1 MATTQTK
8 QKPKA
13 TKSKSS
19 AKAAQAPKNKALE
32 IKVESGDI
40 INIDTPALVVN
51 LFRGVKKPGGATGA
65 VDKALGGVI
74 TQLIEDGEIKGSAG
88 ETTLIH
94 TLGKIKPARVL
105 VAGLGPQ
112 DKFDVQVVRRV
123 SAEVVRFL
131 RRRGISRAVTIAHG
145 AGIGGLD
152 PQQSGQAIAE
162 GTHLGLYK
170 FGTYL
175 TKNGEAT
182 TEFETLTVV
191 ELDKTRAKD
200 IEAGVKLG
208 CTVAKASIVARD
220 MVNEPA
226 NHMTPSRMAEAAEKV
241 AKEQG
246 LKIQVLE
253 NAEIKKM
260 GMGAFM
266 GVAQGTDEPAKLIIL
281 RYDGDPGNPE
291 NNLGLIGKGITFD
304 TGGISLKP
312 PGGMEAMKGDMAG
325 GASVIAA
332 MQIIGQTKPKINVLA
347 VIAATENMPGPSAQ
361 RPGDVVRAMNGKT
374 IEVINTD
381 AEGRLV
387 LADALC
393 YAREQGITR
402 LVDVATLT
410 GAMVTT
416 LGKACTGV
424 MGNDDKLVQQT
435 IDAGKKTGEKFW
447 ELPMFDEYKD
457 LIKSDIADMKNSGG
471 RQAGSISA
479 AMLLA
484 EFVDGAAWVHLDI
497 AGTSTSD
504 KASGYLAKGA
514 TGVPVRTLAQ
524 LAMDL
529 AADSGNQGAPKKP
542 KSKTKAK

>member
-1 MATTQTK
+1 MTTT
-8 QKPKA
+8 A
-13 TKSKSS
+13 KSKA
-19 AKAAQAPKNKALE
+19 AKAKKSTKAVKNTGLKIDVQSA
-32 IKVESGDI
+32 DI
-40 INIDTPALVVN
+40 IGIDTPALVVN

-74 TQLIEDGEIKGSAG
+74 TQLIEDGEIKGSTG

-94 TLGKIKPARVL
+94 TLGKIKPSRVL
-105 VAGLGPQ
+105 VAGLGTQ

-131 RRRGISRAVTIAHG
+131 RRKGISSAATIAHG
-145 AGIGGLD
+145 ASIGGLD
-152 PQQSGQAIAE
+152 PQLSGQAIAE
-162 GTHLGLYK
+162 GAHLGLYK

-175 TKNGEAT
+175 TKNSDST
-182 TEFETLTVV
+182 NEFEHLTVV
-191 ELDKTRAKD
+191 ELDKTRAKAID
-200 IEAGVKLG
+200 AGVKLG
-208 CTVAKASIVARD
+208 STVAKASITARN

-226 NHMTPSRMAEAAEKV
+226 NHMTPSRMAEAAQKV
-241 AKEQG
+241 ASDQG
-246 LKIQVLE
+246 LKIEIME
-253 NAEIKKM
+253 NAQMKKM

-266 GVAQGTDEPAKLIIL
+266 GVAQGTDEPAKLIVL
-281 RYDGDPGNPE
+281 RYDGDPENPE

-332 MQIIGQTKPKINVLA
+332 MEIIGQTKPKINVLA
-347 VIAATENMPGPSAQ
+347 VIAATENMPGASAQ

-424 MGNDDKLVQQT
+424 MGNDGQLVQQT

-457 LIKSDIADMKNSGG
+457 LIKSDVADMKNSGG

-479 AMLLA
+479 ALLLA

-504 KASGYLAKGA
+504 KAAGYLVKGA

-524 LAMDL
+524 LATDL
-529 AADSGNQGAPKKP
+529 AESGAPKK
-542 KSKTKAK
+542 SRGKTKAK

>member
-1 MATTQTK
+1 MTTTA
-8 QKPKA
+8 KPKA
-13 TKSKSS
+13 
-19 AKAAQAPKNKALE
+19 AKAKKSTKAVKSTGLK
-32 IKVESGDI
+32 IDVQSADI
-40 INIDTPALVVN
+40 IGIDTPALVVN

-74 TQLIEDGEIKGSAG
+74 TQLIEDGEIKGSTG

-94 TLGKIKPARVL
+94 TLGKIKPSRVL
-105 VAGLGPQ
+105 VAGLGTQ

-131 RRRGISRAVTIAHG
+131 RRKGISSAATIAHG

-152 PQQSGQAIAE
+152 PQLSGQAIAE
-162 GTHLGLYK
+162 GAHLGLYK

-175 TKNGEAT
+175 TKNSDST
-182 TEFETLTVV
+182 NEFEHLTVV
-191 ELDKTRAKD
+191 ESDKIRAKAID
-200 IEAGVKLG
+200 AGIQLG
-208 CTVAKASIVARD
+208 STVAKASITARN

-226 NHMTPSRMAEAAEKV
+226 NHMTPSRMAEAAQKV
-241 AKEQG
+241 ASDQG
-246 LKIQVLE
+246 LKIEIME
-253 NAEIKKM
+253 NAQMKNM

-266 GVAQGTDEPAKLIIL
+266 GVAQGTDEPAKLIVL
-281 RYDGDPGNPE
+281 RYDGDPESPE

-332 MQIIGQTKPKINVLA
+332 MEIIGQTKPKINVLA
-347 VIAATENMPGPSAQ
+347 VIAATENMPGASAQ

-424 MGNDDKLVQQT
+424 MGNDGQLVQQT

-457 LIKSDIADMKNSGG
+457 LIKSDVADMKNSGG

-479 AMLLA
+479 ALLLA

-504 KASGYLAKGA
+504 KAAGYLVKGA

-524 LAMDL
+524 LATDL
-529 AADSGNQGAPKKP
+529 AESGAPKK
-542 KSKTKAK
+542 SRGKTKAK

>member
-1 MATTQTK
+1 MTTTA
-8 QKPKA
+8 KPKA
-13 TKSKSS
+13 
-19 AKAAQAPKNKALE
+19 AKAKKSTKAVKSTGLK
-32 IKVESGDI
+32 IDVQSADI
-40 INIDTPALVVN
+40 IGIDTPALVVN

-74 TQLIEDGEIKGSAG
+74 TQLIEDGEIKGSTG

-94 TLGKIKPARVL
+94 TLGKIKPSRVL
-105 VAGLGPQ
+105 VAGLGTQ

-131 RRRGISRAVTIAHG
+131 RRKGISSAATIAHG
-145 AGIGGLD
+145 ASIGGLD
-152 PQQSGQAIAE
+152 PQLSGQAIAE
-162 GTHLGLYK
+162 GAHLGLYK

-175 TKNGEAT
+175 TKNSDAT
-182 TEFETLTVV
+182 NEFEHLTVV
-191 ELDKTRAKD
+191 ELDKTRAKAID
-200 IEAGVKLG
+200 AGVKLG
-208 CTVAKASIVARD
+208 STVAKASITARN

-226 NHMTPSRMAEAAEKV
+226 NHMTPSRMAEAAQKV
-241 AKEQG
+241 ASDQG
-246 LKIQVLE
+246 LKI
-253 NAEIKKM
+253 EIMEHAQMKNM

-266 GVAQGTDEPAKLIIL
+266 GVAQGTDEPAKLIVL
-281 RYDGDPGNPE
+281 RYDGDPENPE

-332 MQIIGQTKPKINVLA
+332 MEIIGQTKPKINVLA
-347 VIAATENMPGPSAQ
+347 VIAATENMPGASAQ

-424 MGNDDKLVQQT
+424 MGNDGQLIQQT

-457 LIKSDIADMKNSGG
+457 LIKSDVADMKNSGG

-479 AMLLA
+479 ALLLA

-504 KASGYLAKGA
+504 KAAGYLVKGA

-524 LAMDL
+524 LATDL
-529 AADSGNQGAPKKP
+529 AESGASKK
-542 KSKTKAK
+542 SRGKTKAK

>member
-1 MATTQTK
+1 MTTTQK
-8 QKPKA
+8 PRAIKAKSSPKA
-13 TKSKSS
+13 AKTSK
-19 AKAAQAPKNKALE
+19 KKILE
-32 IKVESGDI
+32 IKVESTDI
-40 INIDTPALVVN
+40 VGIDTPALVVN
-51 LFRGVKKPGGATGA
+51 LFRGAKKPGGATGA
-65 VDKALGGVI
+65 VDKALGGAI
-74 TQLIEDGEIKGSAG
+74 TQLIKEGEIKGSIG

-94 TLGKIKPARVL
+94 TLGKIKPSRVL
-105 VAGLGPQ
+105 VLGLGPQ
-112 DKFDVQVVRRV
+112 DKFDAQVVRRV

-131 RRRGISRAVTIAHG
+131 RRKGISRAATIAHG

-152 PQQSGQAIAE
+152 SQLSGQAIAE

-170 FGTYL
+170 FGAYL
-175 TKNGEAT
+175 TKNGESS
-182 TEFETLTVV
+182 TEFEMLTVV
-191 ELDKTRAKD
+191 EQDKTRAKA

-208 CTVAKASIVARD
+208 CTVARASIVARN

-226 NHMTPSRMAEAAEKV
+226 NHMTPSLMAEAAQKV
-241 AKEQG
+241 ASDQALEI
-246 LKIQVLE
+246 KILDSPE
-253 NAEIKKM
+253 MKKM

-266 GVAQGTDEPAKLIIL
+266 GVAQGTDEPAKLIVL
-281 RYDGDPGNPE
+281 RYEGDPGNPE

-332 MQIIGQTKPKINVLA
+332 MQIIGEVKPKINVLA
-347 VIAATENMPGPSAQ
+347 VIAATENMPGASAQ

-435 IDAGKKTGEKFW
+435 IEAGKKTGEKFW

-457 LIKSDIADMKNSGG
+457 LIKSDVADMKNSGG

-479 AMLLA
+479 ALLLA

-504 KASGYLAKGA
+504 KASGYLVKGA

-529 AADSGNQGAPKKP
+529 AADTDNEGAPKRS
-542 KSKTKAK
+542 KSKIKAK

>member
-1 MATTQTK
+1 MTTT
-8 QKPKA
+8 A
-13 TKSKSS
+13 KSKA
-19 AKAAQAPKNKALE
+19 AKAKKSTKAVKNTGLK
-32 IKVESGDI
+32 IDVQSTDI
-40 INIDTPALVVN
+40 IGIDTPALVVN

-74 TQLIEDGEIKGSAG
+74 TQLIEDGEIKGSTG

-94 TLGKIKPARVL
+94 TLGKIKPSRVL
-105 VAGLGPQ
+105 VAGLGTQ

-131 RRRGISRAVTIAHG
+131 RRKGISSAATIAHG
-145 AGIGGLD
+145 ASIGGLD
-152 PQQSGQAIAE
+152 PQLSGQAIAE
-162 GTHLGLYK
+162 GAHLGLYK

-175 TKNGEAT
+175 TKNSDST
-182 TEFETLTVV
+182 NEFEHLTVV
-191 ELDKTRAKD
+191 ELDKTRAKAID
-200 IEAGVKLG
+200 AGVKLG
-208 CTVAKASIVARD
+208 STVAKASITARN

-226 NHMTPSRMAEAAEKV
+226 NHMTPSRMAEAAQKV
-241 AKEQG
+241 ASDQG
-246 LKIQVLE
+246 LKIEIME
-253 NAEIKKM
+253 NAQMKKM

-266 GVAQGTDEPAKLIIL
+266 GVAQGTDEPAKLIVL
-281 RYDGDPGNPE
+281 RYDGDPENPE

-332 MQIIGQTKPKINVLA
+332 MEIIGQTKPKINVLA
-347 VIAATENMPGPSAQ
+347 VIAATENMPGASAQ

-424 MGNDDKLVQQT
+424 MGNDGQLVQQT

-457 LIKSDIADMKNSGG
+457 LIKSDVADMKNSGG

-479 AMLLA
+479 ALLLA

-504 KASGYLAKGA
+504 KAAGYLVKGA

-524 LAMDL
+524 LATDL
-529 AADSGNQGAPKKP
+529 AESGAPKK
-542 KSKTKAK
+542 SRGKTKAK

>member
-1 MATTQTK
+1 MTTTR
-8 QKPKA
+8 KPRASKA
-13 TKSKSS
+13 
-19 AKAAQAPKNKALE
+19 AKAAKTESLE
-32 IKVESGDI
+32 IRVESAAITG
-40 INIDTPALVVN
+40 IDTPALVVN

-74 TQLIEDGEIKGSAG
+74 TQLIQDGEIKGSAG

-94 TLGKIKPARVL
+94 TLGKIKPSRVL
-105 VAGLGPQ
+105 VAGLGPK
-112 DKFDVQVVRRV
+112 DKFDIQVVRRV

-131 RRRGISRAVTIAHG
+131 RRKGISSAATIAHG
-145 AGIGGLD
+145 AGIGGLE
-152 PQQSGQAIAE
+152 PHQSGQAIAE
-162 GTHLGLYK
+162 GAHLGLYK
-170 FGTYL
+170 FDSYL
-175 TKNGEAT
+175 TRNGDST
-182 TEFETLTVV
+182 TEFEKLTVV
-191 ELDKTRAKD
+191 ELDETRAKA
-200 IEAGVKLG
+200 IRAGVQLG
-208 CTVAKASIVARD
+208 STNARSAIVARD

-226 NHMTPSRMAEAAEKV
+226 NHMTPSRMADTARKV

-246 LKIQVLE
+246 LEIQVLDNPE
-253 NAEIKKM
+253 LKKM

-266 GVAQGTDEPAKLIIL
+266 GVAQGTDEPAKLIVM

-347 VIAATENMPGPSAQ
+347 VIAATENMPGASAQ

-424 MGNDDKLVQQT
+424 MGNDDKLVRQT

-457 LIKSDIADMKNSGG
+457 LIKSDVADMKNSGG

-479 AMLLA
+479 ALLLA

-504 KASGYLAKGA
+504 KAAGYLVKGA

-529 AADSGNQGAPKKP
+529 AADPGNQGAPKKS
-542 KSKTKAK
+542 KSKAK

>member
-1 MATTQTK
+1 MTTTS
-8 QKPKA
+8 KPRAAKGKKTTKA
-13 TKSKSS
+13 TKTAALVIDVQS
-19 AKAAQAPKNKALE
+19 A
-32 IKVESGDI
+32 DI
-40 INIDTPALVVN
+40 TDIETPALVVN
-51 LFRGVKKPGGATGA
+51 LFRGVKKPGGATG
-65 VDKALGGVI
+65 VIDKALGGII
-74 TQLIEDGEIKGSAG
+74 TQLIKEGEIKGSAG

-94 TLGKIKPARVL
+94 TLGKIKPSRVL

-112 DKFDVQVVRRV
+112 DKFDAQVVRRV

-131 RRRGISRAVTIAHG
+131 RRRGISSAATIAHG
-145 AGIGGLD
+145 VGIGGLD
-152 PQQSGQAIAE
+152 PQESGHSIAV
-162 GTHLGLYK
+162 GAHLGLYK

-175 TKNGEAT
+175 TKNGDST
-182 TEFETLTVV
+182 NEFENLTVV
-191 ELDKTRAKD
+191 ELDKARANA
-200 IEAGVKLG
+200 INAGVKLG
-208 CTVAKASIVARD
+208 CTVAQAAITARD

-226 NHMTPSRMAEAAEKV
+226 NHMTPSRMAEAAQKV
-241 AKEQG
+241 ASEQG
-246 LKIQVLE
+246 LKIEIME
-253 NAEIKKM
+253 NAQMKKM

-266 GVAQGTDEPAKLIIL
+266 GVAQGTDEPAKLIVL

-312 PGGMEAMKGDMAG
+312 PSGMEAMKGDMAG

-332 MQIIGQTKPKINVLA
+332 MEIIGQTKPKINVLA
-347 VIAATENMPGPSAQ
+347 VIAATENMPGASAQ

-424 MGNDDKLVQQT
+424 MGNDDQLVQQT

-457 LIKSDIADMKNSGG
+457 LIKSDVADMKNSGG

-479 AMLLA
+479 ALLLA

-504 KASGYLAKGA
+504 KASGYLVKGA

-524 LAMDL
+524 LATDL
-529 AADSGNQGAPKKP
+529 AANPDNQGTPK
-542 KSKTKAK
+542 KSKTKAKAK

>member
-1 MATTQTK
+1 MTTTA
-8 QKPKA
+8 KPKA
-13 TKSKSS
+13 
-19 AKAAQAPKNKALE
+19 AKAKKSTKAVKSTGLK
-32 IKVESGDI
+32 IDVQSADI
-40 INIDTPALVVN
+40 IGIDTPALVVN

-74 TQLIEDGEIKGSAG
+74 TQLIEDGEIKGSTG

-94 TLGKIKPARVL
+94 TLGKIKPSRVL
-105 VAGLGPQ
+105 VAGLGTQ

-131 RRRGISRAVTIAHG
+131 RRKGISSAATIAHG

-152 PQQSGQAIAE
+152 PQLSGQAIAE
-162 GTHLGLYK
+162 GAHLGLYK

-175 TKNGEAT
+175 TKNSNST
-182 TEFETLTVV
+182 NEFEHLTVV
-191 ELDKTRAKD
+191 ESDKTRAKAID
-200 IEAGVKLG
+200 AGIQLG
-208 CTVAKASIVARD
+208 STVAKASITARN

-226 NHMTPSRMAEAAEKV
+226 NHMTPSRMAEAAQKV
-241 AKEQG
+241 ASDQG
-246 LKIQVLE
+246 LKIEIME
-253 NAEIKKM
+253 NAQMKNM

-266 GVAQGTDEPAKLIIL
+266 GVAQGTDEPAKLIVL
-281 RYDGDPGNPE
+281 RYDGDPESPE

-332 MQIIGQTKPKINVLA
+332 MEIIGQTKPKINVLA
-347 VIAATENMPGPSAQ
+347 VIAATENMPGASAQ

-424 MGNDDKLVQQT
+424 MGNDGQLVQQT

-457 LIKSDIADMKNSGG
+457 LIKSDVADMKNSGG

-479 AMLLA
+479 ALLLA

-504 KASGYLAKGA
+504 KAAGYLVKGA

-524 LAMDL
+524 LATDL
-529 AADSGNQGAPKKP
+529 AESGAPKK
-542 KSKTKAK
+542 SRGKTKAK

>member
-1 MATTQTK
+1 MTTTK
-8 QKPKA
+8 PRA
-13 TKSKSS
+13 
-19 AKAAQAPKNKALE
+19 AKAKRSTKASKVKGLE
-32 IKVESGDI
+32 IDVQSAGITK
-40 INIDTPALVVN
+40 IDTPALVVN
-51 LFRGVKKPGGATGA
+51 LFRGVKKPAGATGA
-65 VDKALGGVI
+65 VDKALGGLI

-94 TLGKIKPARVL
+94 TLGKIKPSRVL

-112 DKFDVQVVRRV
+112 DKFDAQVVRRV

-131 RRRGISRAVTIAHG
+131 RRKGISSAATIAHG
-145 AGIGGLD
+145 AGIDGLD
-152 PQQSGQAIAE
+152 PQLSGQAIAE
-162 GTHLGLYK
+162 GAHLGLYK
-170 FGTYL
+170 FGVYL
-175 TKNGEAT
+175 TKSGEST
-182 TEFETLTVV
+182 NEFEKLTVM
-191 ELDKTRAKD
+191 ELDKDRAKS
-200 IEAGVKLG
+200 IEVGVKLG
-208 CTVAKASIVARD
+208 CTIARASITARN

-226 NHMTPSRMAEAAEKV
+226 NHMTPSRMAEAAQKV
-241 AKEQG
+241 ATNQG
-246 LKIQVLE
+246 LKIE
-253 NAEIKKM
+253 IMDNAQMKKM

-266 GVAQGTDEPAKLIIL
+266 GVAQGTDEPAKLIVL
-281 RYDGDPGNPE
+281 QYDGDPSNPE

-332 MQIIGQTKPKINVLA
+332 MEIIGQTKPKINVLA
-347 VIAATENMPGPSAQ
+347 VIAATENMPGASAQ

-393 YAREQGITR
+393 YARKQGITR

-416 LGKACTGV
+416 LGKACTGM
-424 MGNDDKLVQQT
+424 MGNDDTLVQQT

-457 LIKSDIADMKNSGG
+457 LIKSDVADMKNSGG

-479 AMLLA
+479 ALLLA

-504 KASGYLAKGA
+504 KVSGYLVKGA
-514 TGVPVRTLAQ
+514 SGMPVRTLAQ
-524 LAMDL
+524 LASDL
-529 AADSGNQGAPKKP
+529 ADAGAPKKS
-542 KSKTKAK
+542 KSKVKAK